1 MSRVATLCL
10 LVVCG
15 CGVDD
20 RNVELNG
27 ACIEPAPDGTIADFF
42 EAYSR
47 LCPAGFCSEELA
59 NAVEAVTLG
68 EGRFAGLVFPYKS
81 SGLEPV
87 RVGVTYPNTTD
98 DPSENALWA
107 VLASGPAPEGTTA
120 PSVPDGFALELVY
133 CVDAAPYTAVSFEV
147 TADDDSIGTCPL
159 KFAANFKEPGS
170 AMLGEPQPLAGGV
183 TDSEVVVVAPGTVT
197 LPLGPSKQRT
207 GHSALGGL
215 QWEFSV
221 PGSDP
226 AGCSAYLIIDDI
238 RLVR

>member
-1 MSRVATLCL
+1 MTRVATLCL
-10 LVVCG
+10 LAACG
-15 CGVDD
+15 CAVDD

-27 ACIEPAPDGTIADFF
+27 ACIEPAPDGTIMDFF
-42 EAYSR
+42 EAYAR
-47 LCPAGFCSEELA
+47 ACPAGFCSGELA

-68 EGRFAGLVFPYKS
+68 EGKFAGLVFPYMA

-87 RVGVTYPNTTD
+87 HIGVTYPNTTD
-98 DPSENALWA
+98 DPAENALWA
-107 VLASGPAPEGTTA
+107 VLDSGAVPDGATV
-120 PSVPDGFALELVY
+120 PSAPDGFALEFVR
-133 CVDAAPYTAVSFEV
+133 CIDAAPYTAVSFDV
-147 TADDDSIGTCPL
+147 TIDDDSIGTCPL

-170 AMLGEPQPLAGGV
+170 AMLGEAQPLTDV
-183 TDSEVVVVAPGTVT
+183 SDSELVVVAPGTVT

-226 AGCSAYLIIDDI
+226 AGCSAFLTIDDI